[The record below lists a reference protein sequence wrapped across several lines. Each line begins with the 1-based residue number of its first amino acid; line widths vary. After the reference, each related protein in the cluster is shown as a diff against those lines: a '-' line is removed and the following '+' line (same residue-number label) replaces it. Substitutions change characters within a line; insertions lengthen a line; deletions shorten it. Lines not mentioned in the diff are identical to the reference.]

1 MKRFQFSLQRVLE
14 WRSLQMRAAEEKLT
28 RLQEEQSALVHRE
41 TALRAAEIKAEMGLL
56 KLPVMDG
63 ADLQSLAAFQLKMRS
78 ERAELQ
84 ALEVK
89 NQAEIVAQRN
99 RVLIARRDF
108 RVVEKLRERR
118 LQAWTY
124 LTDREI
130 EATAAENYLARWA
143 RSDANESNEDS
154 VR

>member
-14 WRSLQMRAAEEKLT
+14 WRSLQMRSAEEKLT
-28 RLQEEQSALVHRE
+28 RLQEEQAALVHRE

-63 ADLQSLAAFQLKMRS
+63 SDLQSLAAFQLKMRG

-84 ALEVK
+84 SLKAA

-99 RVLIARRDF
+99 RVLIARRDY

-143 RSDANESNEDS
+143 RPDANDNSG
-154 VR
+154 R